1 MSGPKVVRIVTRE
14 EVEAICRRHLVIVE
28 DAAAEVRRCAK
39 RHDAL
44 SDLLIEHLDARI
56 QQLRRLFAEDR
67 WIELQ
72 KQAPVTV
79 AFLKAE
85 TQRIQAEAIAAAEAA
100 RSKRRRVADAARTI
114 MTALEAAG
122 VQPSPALRTIST
134 RANLADEAELRVME
148 GVISEN
154 YAALTAHRNKP
165 AASHEQLDLARRL
178 AGDERVQSLPEW
190 LAAQAPAAAKS
201 GDRLDALMAEIET
214 LDDAD
219 IVQPYRDRAVA
230 IAAEV
235 SPQRRSL
242 LTDSLI
248 LDLSERS
255 RRRRADEATME
266 KLRDVHAALRTL
278 TTPET
283 KAMEGEIASLLRS
296 GNLEGADALMA
307 RAQAVVDAEMAR
319 LAADA
324 RRRAILGGLAKL
336 GYEVRENM
344 STAWA
349 QDGRLVVRKP
359 NTTDYGVELG
369 GPPDASRLQ
378 VRVVGAERP
387 AGPRDS
393 RRDRDTE
400 TIWCSE
406 FTQLQQLLAEAG
418 GEVLIERAVE
428 AGLQPVKTIA
438 FPETDSEVRRKA
450 QPMQRT
456 RPTSV

>member
-14 EVEAICRRHLVIVE
+14 EVEAICRRHLAIVE
-28 DAAAEVRRCAK
+28 HAAAELRRCAK

-44 SDLLIEHLDARI
+44 SDPLIEHLDARI
-56 QQLRRLFAEDR
+56 QQLRRLFEEDR

-79 AFLKAE
+79 AFLKTE
-85 TQRIQAEAIAAAEAA
+85 TQRIQAEAIAAAEEA
-100 RSKRRRVADAARTI
+100 RSKRRRVADAAKTI
-114 MTALEAAG
+114 IAAMEAAG
-122 VQPSPALRTIST
+122 VQPSPALRAIST
-134 RANLADEAELRVME
+134 RATLVDEAEVRVME
-148 GVISEN
+148 GVLSEN
-154 YAALTAHRNKP
+154 YAALTEHRSKP

-178 AGDERVQSLPEW
+178 AGDERIQSLPEW
-190 LAAQAPAAAKS
+190 LATQAPAATKS
-201 GDRLDALMAEIET
+201 DDRLDALMAEIET
-214 LDDAD
+214 LDEEE
-219 IVQPYRDRAVA
+219 IVQPFRDRAAA
-230 IAAEV
+230 IAAES

-242 LTDSLI
+242 LTDSLV

-255 RRRRADEATME
+255 KRRRADQATME
-266 KLRDVHAALRTL
+266 KLRDVRAALGTL
-278 TTPET
+278 STPEAV
-283 KAMEGEIASLLRS
+283 AMDAEIASMLQSGTLHGAESLL
-296 GNLEGADALMA
+296 
-307 RAQAVVDAEMAR
+307 AQAQKAVDDAMVK

-324 RRRAILGGLAKL
+324 RRRAVLGGLAKL

-359 NTTDYGVELG
+359 NTADYGVELG

-387 AGPRDS
+387 AAPRDS
-393 RRDRDTE
+393 RRDRDME

-406 FTQLQQLLAEAG
+406 FSQLQQLLAEAG
-418 GEVLIERAVE
+418 DEVRIERAVE

-438 FPETDSEVRRKA
+438 FPETNTEVRRKA
-450 QPMQRT
+450 QPLQRLH
-456 RPTSV
+456 